1 MCSKVKFGIAAASIF
16 VAVATVPAL
25 VCLSYVAH
33 NASQHNCCPQ
43 ERPSNTTIARCCV
56 YSPAVT
62 SASINAQPPM
72 IGAETISAELTGIV
86 SSLEPALI
94 PVLDTSPPGCSSIL
108 RI

>member
-1 MCSKVKFGIAAASIF
+1 MGSKVKFGVAAALIF

-25 VCLSYVAH
+25 VCLSYVTQNAH
-33 NASQHNCCPQ
+33 QHNCCPQ
-43 ERPSNTTIARCCV
+43 ERPSNPTVARCCV

-62 SASINAQPPM
+62 SASIDAPPPM
-72 IGAETISAELTGIV
+72 IGAEAISAELTGII
-86 SSLEPALI
+86 SSVEPAPI